1 MVDECELFLAK
12 RTAVIFAARKA
23 DIKVRQVAGAG
34 LLQRNRI
41 DFHAVGGA
49 LEAEPLV
56 VDSEILPFLEFILVL
71 LHHFPALVFPLKN
84 LNALAF

>member
-1 MVDECELFLAK
+1 MK
-12 RTAVIFAARKA
+12 G
-23 DIKVRQVAGAG
+23 KVPV
-34 LLQRNRI
+34 
-41 DFHAVGGA
+41 AVGGA